1 MPIYEY
7 RCDGCSEEF
16 EELVRNA
23 AETGVVCPRC
33 GSGAVTRRLS
43 LFATEWKPSNV
54 EWHRVPGS
62 RGHDD

>member
-1 MPIYEY
+1 VPIYEY

-16 EELVRNA
+16 EELVRA
-23 AETGVVCPRC
+23 ADDAAVCPRC

-43 LFATEWKPSNV
+43 QFATEWKPSLV

-62 RGHDD
+62 RGHD